1 MNTEE
6 VPVSYFAVM
15 FDVIAGGSHAN
26 TGTPCIWIC
35 MS

>member
-1 MNTEE
+1 VITKES
-6 VPVSYFAVM
+6 SYFAVIL
-15 FDVIAGGSHAN
+15 DVIAGGSHAS